1 MSTMPSQLMSPR
13 MHEPGTGV
21 RVIVGVGVGPVVNDS
36 TQPLKGV
43 EPSKVALLHCCWT
56 RYLWPF
62 RVTLPPSAAIV
73 PKRKLHLSEIS
84 PLTSESNQALKRG
97 SFVAS
102 NSSWAIKLISASAGV
117 FPFGGLFF
125 ADEDTQPGLPF
136 QVFTYGMFDQIM
148 GPAVKNVWYAQKWSV
163 AVVMPGVQ

>member
-1 MSTMPSQLMSPR
+1 MSTMLSQLMSPR

-21 RVIVGVGVGPVVNDS
+21 SVRVGVRVGVMMLVGVRVGVRVGVGPVVNDS

-56 RYLWPF
+56 RYWWPF
-62 RVTLPPSAAIV
+62 SVTLLPSAAIV

-84 PLTSESNQALKRG
+84 PLTSKSYHASPRG

-102 NSSWAIKLISASAGV
+102 NSSWARRLISASAGV

-125 ADEDTQPGLPF
+125 APEDTQPGLPF
-136 QVFTYGMFDQIM
+136 QVFT
-148 GPAVKNVWYAQKWSV
+148 
-163 AVVMPGVQ
+163 

>member
-21 RVIVGVGVGPVVNDS
+21 RVIVGVGVGEDGGGAVNDS
-36 TQPLKGV
+36 TQPLNGV
-43 EPSKVALLHCCWT
+43 VPSKVALLHCCWT

-84 PLTSESNQALKRG
+84 PPRSKSNQASKRG
-97 SFVAS
+97 SLVAS

-136 QVFTYGMFDQIM
+136 QVFT
-148 GPAVKNVWYAQKWSV
+148 
-163 AVVMPGVQ
+163 